1 MNIFLFD
8 GKTIIEQER
17 KVSLMK
23 KINLSEKNLKNTLY
37 IGAGIMAVTVV
48 FLSVFAV
55 VQSNSSKKN
64 TLPTQSS
71 STSEITKPT
80 VDTNKNDDFKDP
92 DKELGDNKGENVGVD
107 VVPDKDK
114 ETHVFV
120 MPCTG
125 SISKYHSPDELLY
138 SLTMNDYRPPEGIDI
153 ACKVGDEVFAVC
165 AGTIQNVYYDPLM
178 GYCVSI
184 DHGKGM
190 VTTYKNL
197 SEEMPEN
204 VVEGAKVVMGQ
215 KIGAVGESAIIE
227 VSDAAHLHIEMTE
240 NNVSVDPLEY
250 IPFDED
256 VVFEG

>member
-1 MNIFLFD
+1 M
-8 GKTIIEQER
+8 KHER

-23 KINLSEKNLKNTLY
+23 KINLSEKNLKSTLY
-37 IGAGIMAVTVV
+37 IGAGIMAVTVI
-48 FLSVFAV
+48 FLSIFAV
-55 VQSNSSKKN
+55 VQNNSSKKN
-64 TLPTQSS
+64 ALPTDSS
-71 STSEITKPT
+71 SISESTNKP
-80 VDTNKNDDFKDP
+80 VDTNTGDENKEP
-92 DKELGDNKGENVGVD
+92 DKELGDNNGDNVGVD
-107 VVPDKDK
+107 AVPDKDK
-114 ETHVFV
+114 ETPVFV

-138 SLTMNDYRPPEGIDI
+138 SLTMNDYRTHDGIDI
-153 ACKVGDEVFAVC
+153 ACKAGDDVFAVSG
-165 AGTIQNVYYDPLM
+165 GTIQNVYYDPLM

-197 SEEMPEN
+197 AESLPEGI
-204 VVEGAKVVMGQ
+204 VEGAKVVMGQ
-215 KIGAVGESAIIE
+215 KIATVGESAIIE

-256 VVFEG
+256 AIFEG